1 MLVACGGPV
10 KHRARHNTKE
20 HPMTMRPSAT
30 RLAAVLGCLRSMQ
43 SELIW
48 EDPLVALAEMQA
60 PASFWSSLASAPVY
74 AVDALN
80 NPEHESELHDYLAD
94 LRQAVAA
101 KDLGTIS
108 WHLDEAIAGL
118 ERGDLWPQK
127 PAEGC
132 CPDCEQECPHHSE
145 NAPCNRHAAGV

>member
-1 MLVACGGPV
+1 MS
-10 KHRARHNTKE
+10 E
-20 HPMTMRPSAT
+20 RPSAT

-48 EDPLVALAEMQA
+48 EADNSAHDCVMDADYSPRFWTSIAAA
-60 PASFWSSLASAPVY
+60 PGY

-94 LRQAVAA
+94 LRHAVAA

-118 ERGDLWPQK
+118 ERDDLWPEL

-132 CPDCEQECPHHSE
+132 CPDCEHECPHHSA
-145 NAPCNRHAAGV
+145 NAPCNRHAGV